1 MRKFYLFVSIRNLV
15 VIMVACIFLY
25 IIYIYNIILYVG
37 VASLMTNLKYSA
49 IAITYIKKEKKKNKS
64 ILKIS

>member
-1 MRKFYLFVSIRNLV
+1 MTLKLSKMRKFYLFVSIRNLV

-37 VASLMTNLKYSA
+37 VAS
-49 IAITYIKKEKKKNKS
+49 KK
-64 ILKIS
+64 LTL

>member
-1 MRKFYLFVSIRNLV
+1 MYHHFNFLLVSSNTHFHDFKTVQNEKILPFVSIRNLV

-37 VASLMTNLKYSA
+37 VAS
-49 IAITYIKKEKKKNKS
+49 KK
-64 ILKIS
+64 LTL